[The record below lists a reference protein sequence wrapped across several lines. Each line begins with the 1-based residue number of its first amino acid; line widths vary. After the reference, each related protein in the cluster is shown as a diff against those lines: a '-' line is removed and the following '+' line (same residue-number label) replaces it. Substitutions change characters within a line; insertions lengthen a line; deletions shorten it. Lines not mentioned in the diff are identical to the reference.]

1 MENDVEPLVNP
12 PWWASPWLLLDVRY
26 NVRCPTCGQLY
37 NSQVQTYAA
46 NPLPVKCQTSSYGKG
61 QGGAPSGCGGTV
73 PLSAL

>member
-1 MENDVEPLVNP
+1 MGAEPEPQVNP

-26 NVRCPTCGQLY
+26 MVRCPTCGQQY

-46 NPLPVKCQTSSYGKG
+46 QPLPVKCNTSSYGKG
-61 QGGAPSGCGGTV
+61 QGAIPSGCPGTV